1 MWLKFQQATY
11 YGTPTS
17 SSPHLLQYYFK
28 KYPEDADKVVLTL
41 KGAYGHATGPVG
53 SAEGIRESVEDTLKI
68 LDNTKSI
75 DVFILGR
82 SVLLQSTTSIHVAK
96 TL

>member
-1 MWLKFQQATY
+1 VWLILRQATF
-11 YGTPTS
+11 YGTPTAS
-17 SSPHLLQYYFK
+17 SLHLLQYYFN

-41 KGAYGHATGPVG
+41 KGAYAHATGPDG
-53 SAEGIRESVEDTLKI
+53 SAEGIRKSVEDSLKI

-82 SVLLQSTTSIHVAK
+82 SVLPQITTSTHIAK
-96 TL
+96 T